1 MTLENKISVK
11 HSTEI
16 PTVKVL
22 IKGGMIVNTE
32 ILSKVVFSQPST
44 YVTRLLTALTA

>member
-1 MTLENKISVK
+1 MTLENKTSVK

-22 IKGGMIVNTE
+22 IKGGMVVNTE
-32 ILSKVVFSQPST
+32 ILAKVVFSQPSS

>member
-1 MTLENKISVK
+1 MTLENKTSVK

-32 ILSKVVFSQPST
+32 ILSKVVFSQPSQGSLG
-44 YVTRLLTALTA
+44 LLTEAW